1 MKEHLQIAKHA
12 NLVDEAFLILYQWAN
27 KDAFDQ
33 MKEEYRNNYLDN
45 PDRYNHIWD
54 TILVMYE
61 AVKEELKPKRDRID
75 YYFKSQNINF
85 FFPASFAFLWDF
97 QNIDNKLLTYEERF
111 RDLKEEDR
119 IKAYAQIVNIDEED
133 GAPVEG
139 LHTYDD
145 FLRFL
150 DEAVC
155 PKDVKW
161 EVLHIFHNQKK
172 CYDEVAAILKEV
184 IDLLENK
191 FREQI
196 AKLEQQFY
204 DYWTEMQGNK
214 DIIELVQQNL
224 KLTWEKKERGTVLL
238 PMIFH
243 PVSVTF
249 SYQPDGKV
257 TDVLRLGILLDQ
269 RFNTARHKMDSED
282 IVNFGKLLSDKSKV
296 DILDLTAKK
305 PCYGKEI
312 AKELN
317 LTTATISYHV
327 NALMR
332 LGLLKTELISNRV
345 YYCMNFEKLS
355 EYLEDIKG
363 FYNKK

>member
-1 MKEHLQIAKHA
+1 MKERLQIAKHA
-12 NLVDEAFLILYQWAN
+12 NMVDEAMLILYQWAN
-27 KDAFDQ
+27 KDAFEQ
-33 MKEEYRNNYLDN
+33 MKEEYRDKFTDN
-45 PDRYNHIWD
+45 PDRYNQIWD
-54 TILVMYE
+54 TILEIYA
-61 AVKEELKPKRDRID
+61 AVKEKLKPKKDRID

-85 FFPASFAFLWDF
+85 FFNASLAFLWDF
-97 QNIDNKLLTYEERF
+97 QNSDSKLLTYEERF

-133 GAPVEG
+133 GASVEG
-139 LHTYDD
+139 LHTYED
-145 FLRFL
+145 FLKFL
-150 DEAVC
+150 DEAAC
-155 PKDVKW
+155 QKEVKW
-161 EVLHIFHNQKK
+161 EVLQIFHNQEA
-172 CYDEVAAILKEV
+172 CYYEVTALLKEV
-184 IDLLENK
+184 IDLLENHY
-191 FREQI
+191 RERI
-196 AKLEQQFY
+196 AGIEKQFY
-204 DYWTEMQGNK
+204 EYWM
-214 DIIELVQQNL
+214 DIQENNDILKLVQQKL
-224 KLTWEKKERGTVLL
+224 KITWEEKEQETILL

-249 SYQPDGKV
+249 SYQPEAKE

-269 RFNTARHKMDSED
+269 HFNITGHSMNAEE

-296 DILDLTAKK
+296 DILELTAKK

-345 YYCMNFEKLS
+345 YYCMNYEKLS
-355 EYLEDIKG
+355 EYLEDIKE